1 MLSIKTVQR
10 LKKLGIEANKV
21 QDFANGIKLLQLV
34 CQVYYNG
41 ENPALSAKIKM
52 IDEAKT
58 GVYVL
63 NINILLNYIKKD
75 PNIQLP

>member
-21 QDFANGIKLLQLV
+21 EDFANGIKLLQLV

-52 IDEAKT
+52 ID
-58 GVYVL
+58 
-63 NINILLNYIKKD
+63 
-75 PNIQLP
+75 